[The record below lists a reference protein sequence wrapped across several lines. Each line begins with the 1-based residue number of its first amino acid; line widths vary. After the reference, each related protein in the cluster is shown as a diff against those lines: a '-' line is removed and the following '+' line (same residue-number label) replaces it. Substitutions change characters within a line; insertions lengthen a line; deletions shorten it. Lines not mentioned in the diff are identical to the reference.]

1 MAPSAA
7 AGRSASGTENN
18 GGTLMKTAFRLALA
32 ALLPL
37 ALPASQALAQTAELV
52 SRTELRVCADP
63 NDMPYS
69 NQKGEGFE
77 NKIAAIIGQDL
88 KLPVSYV
95 WFPQVMGF
103 VRNTL
108 RARQCDLVMGTV
120 AGDPLMDNTNAYY
133 HSGYMIVTRA
143 DAGITAT
150 SIGDPS
156 LADKRFGL
164 VAATP
169 PTDLLLRHNLM
180 AHTTSYALTVDTR
193 YESPSRAMLQDLA
206 DRKIDV
212 ALLWGPI
219 AGYYIKQDKLP
230 LKAAFLDPEGD
241 SDRLDFRIAMGV
253 RANEPEW
260 RRSVDQALQRHRAEV
275 DKLLADYGI
284 PLLDEQNKP
293 IPASLPGA
301 VGAKP

>member
-1 MAPSAA
+1 MKRMA
-7 AGRSASGTENN
+7 
-18 GGTLMKTAFRLALA
+18 LKTAFRLALA
-32 ALLPL
+32 ALAPL
-37 ALPASQALAQTAELV
+37 ALITTQAAAQTAELV
-52 SRTELRVCADP
+52 SRTELRICADP
-63 NDMPYS
+63 NDLPYS

-77 NKIAAIIGQDL
+77 NKIATLIGQDL
-88 KLPVSYV
+88 KLPVSFV

-120 AGDPLMDNTNAYY
+120 AGDPLMDNTSAYY

-143 DAGITAT
+143 DSGIGAT
-150 SIGDPS
+150 SLADPA
-156 LADKRFGL
+156 LADKRFGI

-180 AHTTSYALTVDTR
+180 AHATSYALAVDTR
-193 YESPSRAMLQDLA
+193 YESPARAMLQDLA

-219 AGYYIKQDKLP
+219 AGFYIKHEKLP

-260 RRSVDQALQRHRAEV
+260 RRTVDQALRRHRAEV
-275 DKLLADYGI
+275 DALLADYGI

-293 IPASLPGA
+293 IPGTLPGA
-301 VGAKP
+301 GAKP

>member
-1 MAPSAA
+1 
-7 AGRSASGTENN
+7 
-18 GGTLMKTAFRLALA
+18 MKGIRLALA
-32 ALLPL
+32 ALPL
-37 ALPASQALAQTAELV
+37 IPLFALMPQMARAQTAELV
-52 SRTELRVCADP
+52 SRTELRICADP
-63 NDMPYS
+63 NDLPYS
-69 NQKGEGFE
+69 NEKGEGLE
-77 NKIAAIIGQDL
+77 NKLAALIGQDL
-88 KLPVSYV
+88 QRPVSYV

-133 HSGYMIVTRA
+133 HSGYMIVTRT
-143 DAGITAT
+143 DSGINATAL
-150 SIGDPS
+150 GDPA

-180 AHTTSYALTVDTR
+180 DHATSYALAVDTR
-193 YESPSRAMLQDLA
+193 YESPARSMLQDLV
-206 DRKIDV
+206 DHKIDV
-212 ALLWGPI
+212 GLLWGPI

-230 LKAAFLDPEGD
+230 LKAAFLDPEGG
-241 SDRLDFRIAMGV
+241 RLDFRIAMGV

-260 RRSVDQALQRHRAEV
+260 RRTVDQALQRHKPEV
-275 DKLLADYGI
+275 ERLLADYGI

-293 IPASLPGA
+293 IPASMPGA
-301 VGAKP
+301 VSGGK

>member
-1 MAPSAA
+1 MKLFN
-7 AGRSASGTENN
+7 RRAS
-18 GGTLMKTAFRLALA
+18 RLALA

-37 ALPASQALAQTAELV
+37 ALTCTQALAQTAELV

-63 NDMPYS
+63 SDLPYS
-69 NQKGEGFE
+69 NQKQEGFE

-108 RARQCDLVMGTV
+108 RARQCDLVMGTA
-120 AGDPLMDNTNAYY
+120 AGDALMDSTTAYY

-143 DAGITAT
+143 DARIAAV
-150 SIGDPS
+150 SLGDPS
-156 LADKRFGL
+156 LADKRFGI

-169 PTDLLLRHNLM
+169 PTDLLLRHKLM
-180 AHTTSYALTVDTR
+180 DRTTSYSLAVDTR
-193 YESPSRAMLQDLA
+193 YESPARSMLQDLV
-206 DRKIDV
+206 DHKIDV

-219 AGYYIKQDKLP
+219 AGYYIKHDKLP
-230 LKAAFLDPEGD
+230 LKAAFLDPEGEGG
-241 SDRLDFRIAMGV
+241 RLDFRIAMGV

-260 RRSVDQALQRHRAEV
+260 RRTVDQALQRHRAEV

-293 IPASLPGA
+293 IAASLPGA
-301 VGAKP
+301 TSGAKP

>member
-1 MAPSAA
+1 MA
-7 AGRSASGTENN
+7 
-18 GGTLMKTAFRLALA
+18 LKTAFRLALA
-32 ALLPL
+32 ALAPL
-37 ALPASQALAQTAELV
+37 ALITTQAAAQTAELV
-52 SRTELRVCADP
+52 SRTELRICADP
-63 NDMPYS
+63 NDLPYS

-77 NKIAAIIGQDL
+77 NKIATLIGQDL
-88 KLPVSYV
+88 KLPVSFV

-120 AGDPLMDNTNAYY
+120 AGDPLMDNTSAYY

-143 DAGITAT
+143 DSGIGAT
-150 SIGDPS
+150 SLADPA
-156 LADKRFGL
+156 LADKRFGI

-180 AHTTSYALTVDTR
+180 AHATSYALAVDTR
-193 YESPSRAMLQDLA
+193 YESPARAMLQDLA

-219 AGYYIKQDKLP
+219 AGFYIKHEKLP

-260 RRSVDQALQRHRAEV
+260 RRTVDQALRRHRAEV
-275 DKLLADYGI
+275 DALLADYGI

-293 IPASLPGA
+293 IPGTLPGA
-301 VGAKP
+301 GAKP

>member
-1 MAPSAA
+1 
-7 AGRSASGTENN
+7 
-18 GGTLMKTAFRLALA
+18 MKTAFRLAMA

-37 ALPASQALAQTAELV
+37 SLTGTQAQAQTAELV
-52 SRTELRVCADP
+52 SRTELRICADP
-63 NDMPYS
+63 NDLPYS
-69 NQKGEGFE
+69 NQKEEGFE
-77 NKIAAIIGQDL
+77 NKVAAIIGQDL

-120 AGDPLMDNTNAYY
+120 AGDPLMDNTSAYY

-143 DAGITAT
+143 DAGLTAT
-150 SIGDPS
+150 SLGDPS

-180 AHTTSYALTVDTR
+180 SKTTSYALTVDTR
-193 YESPSRAMLQDLA
+193 YESPSRAMLQDLV

-219 AGYYIKQDKLP
+219 AGYYIKKEKLP
-230 LKAAFLDPEGD
+230 LRAAFLDPEGD
-241 SDRLDFRIAMGV
+241 GNRLDFRITMGV

-260 RRSVDQALQRHRAEV
+260 RRTVDQALRRHRAEV
-275 DKLLADYGI
+275 DTLLADYGI
-284 PLLDEQNKP
+284 PLLDEENKP
-293 IPASLPGA
+293 IPGTLPGA
-301 VGAKP
+301 GAKP

>member
-1 MAPSAA
+1 
-7 AGRSASGTENN
+7 
-18 GGTLMKTAFRLALA
+18 MKTAFRLAMA

-37 ALPASQALAQTAELV
+37 SLTAAPAWAQTAELV
-52 SRTELRVCADP
+52 SRTELRICADP
-63 NDMPYS
+63 NDLPYS
-69 NQKGEGFE
+69 NQKEEGFE
-77 NKIAAIIGQDL
+77 NKVAAIIGQDL

-120 AGDPLMDNTNAYY
+120 AGDPLMDNTSTYY

-143 DAGITAT
+143 DAGLTAT
-150 SIGDPS
+150 SVGDPS

-180 AHTTSYALTVDTR
+180 PRTTSYALTVDTR
-193 YESPSRAMLQDLA
+193 YESPSRAMLQDLV

-219 AGYYIKQDKLP
+219 AGYYIKKEKLP
-230 LKAAFLDPEGD
+230 LRAAFLDPEGEGN
-241 SDRLDFRIAMGV
+241 RLDFRITMGV

-260 RRSVDQALQRHRAEV
+260 RRTVDQALRRHRAEV
-275 DKLLADYGI
+275 DTLLAEYGI
-284 PLLDEQNKP
+284 PLLDEENKP
-293 IPASLPGA
+293 IPGTLPGA
-301 VGAKP
+301 GAKP